1 MKKKIIILGSTGS
14 IGLNTLKI
22 VEKNKNLFNIS
33 LLSAN
38 KNYSL
43 ICNQIKKYN
52 PEYFI
57 IKNEKILKRI
67 KERFKKKRIKFLNNF
82 NNLKFK
88 KKVDITVS
96 AIPGID
102 GLGPTIMMTK
112 LSKKLLI
119 ANKEAVICG
128 WNLIKKSSLRYK
140 TQIIPVDSEHFSI
153 SRLIKNFDLKKIK
166 KIYITASGGPFLNL
180 KYNKFKKIKPKDALR
195 HPKWKMG
202 KKSQLT
208 SATLMNKVLE
218 LIEAQKIFDIP
229 SNKIG
234 IIIHPES
241 LVHAIIKLENGLS
254 YFIYHETSM
263 IIPLVNAIFD
273 ENLKINKILSEKK
286 TNQSQLLKNL
296 SFQKVNYKTFPSIK
310 LIKKISEYPSTP
322 IIINASNEI
331 LVDQF
336 LRQNIPFL
344 KIYKIIM
351 TILNDRNYKKY
362 AIRRPKNIKQ
372 ILTIDNWARKLTL
385 KKCQIK
391 KKYY

>member
-1 MKKKIIILGSTGS
+1 MKKIIILGSTGS

-128 WNLIKKSSLRYK
+128 WNLIKSSLRYK

-153 SRLIKNFDLKKIK
+153 SRLIK
-166 KIYITASGGPFLNL
+166 
-180 KYNKFKKIKPKDALR
+180 
-195 HPKWKMG
+195 
-202 KKSQLT
+202 
-208 SATLMNKVLE
+208 TL
-218 LIEAQKIFDIP
+218 I
-229 SNKIG
+229 
-234 IIIHPES
+234 
-241 LVHAIIKLENGLS
+241 
-254 YFIYHETSM
+254 
-263 IIPLVNAIFD
+263 
-273 ENLKINKILSEKK
+273 
-286 TNQSQLLKNL
+286 
-296 SFQKVNYKTFPSIK
+296 
-310 LIKKISEYPSTP
+310 
-322 IIINASNEI
+322 
-331 LVDQF
+331 
-336 LRQNIPFL
+336 
-344 KIYKIIM
+344 
-351 TILNDRNYKKY
+351 
-362 AIRRPKNIKQ
+362 
-372 ILTIDNWARKLTL
+372 
-385 KKCQIK
+385 
-391 KKYY
+391 